1 MIKRSAVAVDQVAV
15 LLLGLALTL
24 GGLALLAWR
33 PGLLA
38 DVWPDS
44 WNPVQDQVRL
54 DTGFLDAEW
63 RPWALGVVGV
73 LSVVLGLGWLV
84 SHVPNRAVG
93 TVVLPGGPVPGTLR
107 IDPSPA
113 ARTAAEELRKHPGV
127 RKASAAVVRE
137 RRETV
142 ARMHVVLEP
151 TGNLRDVV
159 VAINQVSADL
169 RQVLGTDRIAGRVE
183 IEVGRGTG
191 PVERAK

>member
-1 MIKRSAVAVDQVAV
+1 MIKRSAVAVDRVAV

-63 RPWALGVVGV
+63 WPWALGVVGV

-113 ARTAAEELRKHPGV
+113 ALTSPALPISVSRTGSWKHRP
-127 RKASAAVVRE
+127 KAMISLSE
-137 RRETV
+137 
-142 ARMHVVLEP
+142 
-151 TGNLRDVV
+151 
-159 VAINQVSADL
+159 ISSVSFTL
-169 RQVLGTDRIAGRVE
+169 
-183 IEVGRGTG
+183 
-191 PVERAK
+191 P